1 MAKAMGYRYE
11 PVNRRWRSAA
21 IVLLLHLLL
30 AWVLTSAISQNA
42 MDRAAQPLRAVV
54 IQEVVIAPPPPA
66 TAPPITL
73 PAARATV
80 SPPAT
85 PSVNPPAIAPPLL
98 PAPAAATAPPDP
110 VAPSANAPGPA
121 PTAPNAPTAAE
132 PVARPEPAALT
143 AKATAP
149 APAPAPAPVAARSA
163 DKADISISCP
173 TQVAPL
179 TPAMAKR
186 SGTQGVV
193 RAQAL
198 IKDGAV
204 KEVTILS
211 GPSVF
216 HAAVRDAML
225 QYKCSVNSVA
235 VLATQDF
242 NFKFD

>member
-1 MAKAMGYRYE
+1 M
-11 PVNRRWRSAA
+11 
-21 IVLLLHLLL
+21 
-30 AWVLTSAISQNA
+30 
-42 MDRAAQPLRAVV
+42 
-54 IQEVVIAPPPPA
+54 
-66 TAPPITL
+66 
-73 PAARATV
+73 
-80 SPPAT
+80 
-85 PSVNPPAIAPPLL
+85 
-98 PAPAAATAPPDP
+98 
-110 VAPSANAPGPA
+110 
-121 PTAPNAPTAAE
+121 
-132 PVARPEPAALT
+132 ARPEPAALT
-143 AKATAP
+143 AKAI
-149 APAPAPAPVAARSA
+149 APAPAPVAARSA
-163 DKADISISCP
+163 DKADISVSCP